1 MRIESRVGEGTTVKI
16 YLPRAMQGEVALPA
30 ESIGAP
36 RRSTK
41 GAVILLVDDDNAVRE
56 VTASMLRDYGHV
68 VIEVGSGG
76 GALDLLD
83 RNAQIALVI
92 LDFAMPG
99 MNGMEVA
106 RQVRIK
112 VPSCPVLFVTGYA
125 DTSALEDTDE
135 TQIVRKPFIGN
146 ELADKVQIA
155 LAKYAGNSSD
165 KIVSLRR

>member
-1 MRIESRVGEGTTVKI
+1 MGEGTSVKI
-16 YLPRAMQGEVALPA
+16 YLPRARRSDVTLPS

-36 RRSTK
+36 KRSAK
-41 GAVILLVDDDNAVRE
+41 GAVILLVDDDSAVRE
-56 VTASMLRDYGHV
+56 VTASILRDLGHV
-68 VIEVGSGG
+68 VMEVGSGG

-83 RNAQIALVI
+83 RNAQIDLVI

-106 RQVRIK
+106 RQVRAK
-112 VPSCPVLFVTGYA
+112 VPSRPVVFVTGYA
-125 DTSALEDTDE
+125 DTSALEDIDD

-155 LAKYAGNSSD
+155 LANSAGNTSS
-165 KIVSLRR
+165 KIIKLRR

>member
-1 MRIESRVGEGTTVKI
+1 
-16 YLPRAMQGEVALPA
+16 
-30 ESIGAP
+30 
-36 RRSTK
+36 
-41 GAVILLVDDDNAVRE
+41 DDSAVRE
-56 VTASMLRDYGHV
+56 VTASILRDLGYV

-83 RNAQIALVI
+83 RNAQIELVI

-106 RQVRIK
+106 RQLRTK
-112 VPSCPVLFVTGYA
+112 VPSRSVIFITGYA
-125 DTSALEDTDE
+125 DTSALGDIGE

-155 LAKYAGNSSD
+155 LANRASTSSS
-165 KIVSLRR
+165 KIVTLRR